1 MTMITKHLA
10 LSAIAAAVLSSA
22 AQPALAQS
30 DSRPRLWSVMMGVG
44 GMTLD
49 DSSPDGQDYYL
60 SEDQGNNL
68 YVAGNYFLNDRIA
81 LTGGF
86 YFRQDGLVTDLSDG
100 IGLKKV
106 NRCGLSAGAEVY
118 PLSSRW
124 IIQPHIGASLRTNVL
139 NLGTSTGTETHLVQQ
154 GYPESTVELKY
165 DVQCPALSVN
175 PRIGVDIRMLSTLSL
190 TFDYNLYY
198 GFWGHNRSE
207 VRFLSGSNAGRSTIH
222 TNSNLA
228 TGFNIGLRLDFPTR
242 KVTSSTRDNIIML
255 LFDLIAP
262 SHY

>member
-1 MTMITKHLA
+1 MITKQFV
-10 LSAIAAAVLSSA
+10 LSAVTVALFSTAAF
-22 AQPALAQS
+22 PAFAQS
-30 DSRPRLWSVMMGVG
+30 DSRPRLWSIMMGVG
-44 GMTLD
+44 GTTLD
-49 DSSPDGQDYYL
+49 NNSPDGQELYL
-60 SEDQGNNL
+60 SDDQGTNF
-68 YVAGNYFLNDRIA
+68 YVRGNYFLNDRIA

-86 YFRQDGLVTDLSDG
+86 YFQQDGLITDLSDG

-124 IIQPHIGASLRTNVL
+124 IIQPHIGADLRTNVL

-154 GYPESTVELKY
+154 GYPGSTVELKY

-207 VRFLSGSNAGRSTIH
+207 VRFLSGSNAGRTTIQ
-222 TNSNLA
+222 TNSNLT
-228 TGFNIGLRLDFPTR
+228 TGFNIGLRMDFPTR
-242 KVTSSTRDNIIML
+242 KVASSTRDNILLL
-255 LFDLIAP
+255 LFDLFAP